1 MHPIPQ
7 SSQNTYVM
15 NLQTQ
20 VPDISPPPSLR
31 ITRPPSSASDS
42 TLPPN
47 RPPRKKVQSHAAA
60 IGRSTHPIGR
70 NTLTR
75 YRLAPINSR
84 PQMACL
90 PKPGDRAGDERTG
103 AGRGRRPHGDMA
115 RIYHVYQRRTAKNG
129 EFDTAV
135 DMRNEVDTLPTYL
148 PRHSRHEH
156 ESTTRHKT
164 ANTRRSVSIYLFSP
178 SQVGPNLARR
188 HTPSSVVPTTTNTD
202 PVNSAR
208 WRRSNAGIRTRPRVI
223 QRYFYGH

>member
-42 TLPPN
+42 TLPPS
-47 RPPRKKVQSHAAA
+47 RPPRKKVQFHAAA

-115 RIYHVYQRRTAKNG
+115 RICHVYQRRTPNNG
-129 EFDTAV
+129 EFAPPWICGTRSV
-135 DMRNEVDTLPTYL
+135 LYLPTSL
-148 PRHSRHEH
+148 DIQDTNMKAQPD
-156 ESTTRHKT
+156 
-164 ANTRRSVSIYLFSP
+164 TRRRIRVEAYPYISSLRAKSV
-178 SQVGPNLARR
+178 Q
-188 HTPSSVVPTTTNTD
+188 T
-202 PVNSAR
+202 
-208 WRRSNAGIRTRPRVI
+208 
-223 QRYFYGH
+223 